1 MAKQKKTAPQV
12 DLHGAAII
20 DENGKEVPITESMLS
35 EAFDK
40 LTQDEN
46 SDQDKGTGKES
57 AETQ

>member
-1 MAKQKKTAPQV
+1 MTNQKKPASEV

-40 LTQDEN
+40 LTQNEN
-46 SDQDKGTGKES
+46 SDQDTGSGKES

>member
-1 MAKQKKTAPQV
+1 MTNQKKPVSEV

-40 LTQDEN
+40 LTQNEN
-46 SDQDKGTGKES
+46 SDQDTGSGKGS

>member
-1 MAKQKKTAPQV
+1 MSGEKKPESTV

-40 LTQDEN
+40 LIETEK
-46 SDQDKGTGKES
+46 SPQDKDQLKPNS
-57 AETQ
+57 